1 MICIQAIKG
10 EKKVEFKLTEKQ
22 AKEYLEATRDK
33 DPQSLEMLGED
44 WIDGYKTGLIDA
56 LIMLN
61 IPVSTLKDLANLD
74 E

>member
-1 MICIQAIKG
+1 M
-10 EKKVEFKLTEKQ
+10 EFKLTEKQ
-22 AKEYLEATRDK
+22 AKEYLETMRDK

-61 IPVSTLKDLANLD
+61 ISVSTLKELANSD